1 VHLFEPPRAAQAS
14 EEHTMTHAA
23 LLAAILSIASPD
35 RVDADA
41 FASAVESAAKGDA
54 DWAALLITI
63 AAHESNLSARIA
75 TGSCRPWE
83 CDSAMVR
90 GERKFRAWGLFQE
103 HENLNNLSY
112 WGSTDLSVQT
122 QSASRL
128 LKRAYWSCKRVSSS
142 PWLTFTINAYAGK
155 RCDAEWVG
163 LDARMATF
171 RRLRRA
177 L

>member
-1 VHLFEPPRAAQAS
+1 
-14 EEHTMTHAA
+14 MNHAA

-41 FASAVESAAKGDA
+41 FAQAVEHAAKGDA

-75 TGSCRPWE
+75 SGGCKPWE
-83 CDSAMVR
+83 CDSTLVR
-90 GERKFRAWGLFQE
+90 GERRFRAWGLFQE
-103 HENLNNLSY
+103 HQNLNNQNY
-112 WGSTDLSVQT
+112 WGSPDLDVQT

-128 LKRAYWSCKRVSSS
+128 LKRAYWSCKRVSSG

-155 RCDAEWVG
+155 RCDSDWSG
-163 LDARMATF
+163 LDARLATF
-171 RRLRRA
+171 RRIRRG